1 MNSKTIEKRI
11 NRNLDRT
18 KRDLAALKEDT
29 VTGFTWKI
37 SQLTDGPR
45 KSTTEAMKT
54 LNKSIGEGLTQ
65 YNTRVQDAVSKV
77 PGNINKKASRYPWV
91 AISMAMFMGLILGV
105 TLKPARHVMA
115 KPQDNYAS
123 F

>member
-1 MNSKTIEKRI
+1 MNTKTIEKRI

-29 VTGFTWKI
+29 VTGLSWKI
-37 SQLTDGPR
+37 GQLTDGPR

-54 LNKSIGEGLTQ
+54 LNKSIGQGLTQ

-77 PGNINKKASRYPWV
+77 PGDINKKASRYPWV
-91 AISMAMFMGLILGV
+91 AISMAIFIGLLLGV

-115 KPQDNYAS
+115 KPQDNYVLS
-123 F
+123 